1 MGWIYKITNQFNG
14 KMYIGKTEDVDPEER
29 WKEHQHDYKR
39 HKMEKRPLYDAMNK
53 YGVDSFIFQVIDEE
67 NDSEKLCQL
76 ERHYIEKY
84 RTYIGFD
91 DCNGYNATLGGDGKS
106 YLNLDEKEV
115 IRIHE
120 ENNYI
125 AGRTAKH
132 FNVDRDTI
140 KKILANNGVKWLSTK
155 EIIKFNFL
163 QNYGGL
169 VQLDDSMIINI
180 FECPFKVFDY
190 YPSYNRDTIN
200 LAYVGHA
207 KNNRAYG
214 YMWYRLSEL
223 PEKYYPL
230 LDEYLFSNKQKLGT
244 RYYEIIDF
252 FTKLD
257 ADNLEIDDLI
267 LD

>member
-1 MGWIYKITNQFNG
+1 MGWIYKITNQLNG
-14 KMYIGKTEDVDPEER
+14 KIYIGKTEDANPEER

-39 HKMEKRPLYDAMNK
+39 RKMGKRPLYDAMNK

-125 AGRTAKH
+125 AGRTAKY
-132 FNVDRDTI
+132 FQVDPDTI
-140 KKILANNGVKWLSTK
+140 KKILKKYNVHWLTTDEITK
-155 EIIKFNFL
+155 FKYME
-163 QNYGGL
+163 QYGGL
-169 VQLDDSMIINI
+169 VQYDNLTNRIVTIYDSPADAVKKNG
-180 FECPFKVFDY
+180 
-190 YPSYNRDTIN
+190 YNTKTLRIAAN
-200 LAYVGHA
+200 Q
-207 KNNRAYG
+207 NWRSSRAYG
-214 YMWYRLSEL
+214 YDWFRLNEL
-223 PEKYYPL
+223 PEEYKPL
-230 LDEYLFSNKQKLGT
+230 LDI
-244 RYYEIIDF
+244 YYKNFYD
-252 FTKLD
+252 
-257 ADNLEIDDLI
+257 
-267 LD
+267 